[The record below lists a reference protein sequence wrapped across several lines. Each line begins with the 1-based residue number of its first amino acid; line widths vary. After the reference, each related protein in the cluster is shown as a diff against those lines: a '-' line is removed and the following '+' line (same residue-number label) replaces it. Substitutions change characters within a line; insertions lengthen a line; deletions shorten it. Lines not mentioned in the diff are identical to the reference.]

1 MRIVVALGGNAL
13 GETPTEQRA
22 LVKETAKSLAD
33 IVEQQHDLIIVHGN
47 GPQVGMIHS
56 AFETAHAVNAKIP
69 LIPLP
74 EAGAMSQGYIG
85 FHLQNAL
92 RNNLKGRHLNVPIS
106 TLVTQTL
113 VDAQDPAF
121 QTPTKP
127 IGRFFTQ
134 EEAETL
140 KSQGFSVVEDS
151 GRGYRVV
158 VASPQPLDIV
168 ERDTI
173 ETLVQSGSVVI
184 AAGGGGIPVIETHG
198 ELHSVPAVID
208 KDLTSARLAV
218 LLQADVFVILT
229 AVPRVAIHFGTPQ
242 QRNLEKMTVSEAR
255 QYIAEGHFA
264 PGSMLPKVEAAM
276 GFVEANP
283 QAQAIIA
290 SLEEAALALK
300 GKSGT
305 VVYQAV

>member
-13 GETPTEQRA
+13 GENPTEQRA

-33 IVEQQHDLIIVHGN
+33 IVEQKHDLIIVHGN
-47 GPQVGMIHS
+47 GPQVGMIHN
-56 AFETAHAVNAKIP
+56 AFETAHPVNSKIP
-69 LIPLP
+69 LMPLP

-85 FHLQNAL
+85 YHLQNAL
-92 RNNLKGRHLNVPIS
+92 RNVLKERQLDVPVS

-113 VDAQDPAF
+113 VDANDPAF
-121 QTPTKP
+121 SHPTKP
-127 IGRFFTQ
+127 IGRFFT
-134 EEAETL
+134 EAEAQAL
-140 KSQGFSVVEDS
+140 QQQGLTVVEDS

-158 VASPQPLDIV
+158 VASPKPLDII
-168 ERDTI
+168 EKSTI
-173 ETLVQSGSVVI
+173 ETLVQHGSVVI
-184 AAGGGGIPVIETHG
+184 AAGGGGIPVIEQHG
-198 ELHSVPAVID
+198 QLHGVPAVID
-208 KDLTSARLAV
+208 KDLTSARLA
-218 LLQADVFVILT
+218 LTLEADVFVILT

-242 QRNLEKMTVSEAR
+242 QKNLEKMSLSEAQR
-255 QYIAEGHFA
+255 YIEEGHFA

-276 GFVEANP
+276 AFVSANP

-305 VVYQAV
+305 MVYQTV